1 MAHGLVAVAEQQEA
15 EYLLVISKILV
26 QLLVLTVG

>member
-15 EYLLVISKILV
+15 ECLLVMLKMLV
-26 QLLVLTVG
+26 ELAVLTAE

>member
-1 MAHGLVAVAEQQEA
+1 MVHGLVAGVEQQEA

-26 QLLVLTVG
+26 ELLVLTVG